1 MVRGSQRGTQPG
13 TAATLL
19 GGQLDDPNQPVAE
32 TTPSRQ
38 KGTRR
43 ISGTTLAVIV
53 AGLLVT
59 ATLTVVSET
68 SYRHNEQRLTTLQS
82 KLTASLIGTAPAQ
95 LEGQLARVVGLS
107 AESPDPAATFEQ
119 AIDRSLS
126 PTGPF
131 ASAVLVLVGGG
142 QQQVLAHV
150 GQKAIR
156 SPQSAKSVAVYNRA
170 ARSSVL
176 VTTRAVGRGVQR
188 LGYFVSARG
197 QPGTFVVGASQ
208 QLPLGKLT
216 NVPTSSPDADLNFAI
231 YFGRHPGAGSLIES
245 NVRPPLT
252 GIVSTST
259 VPFGSNVLTLVVSP
273 RGSLSGPWTEFLP
286 WGILLVGLLLTAFG
300 ALMTEHLVRR
310 RSVAESLAL
319 ANSALYRQQR
329 DVATTLQHA
338 LLPKAFPEIPGVEFA
353 ARYIPSASGAAV
365 GGDWYSVVSVSE
377 GQFAFVVGDVSGHD
391 IGAASIM
398 GAMRYTV
405 RTLAKLG
412 FSPAEILDRTNQE
425 IDISTDG
432 YFATVLVGTVDLV
445 RTEVTL
451 SSAGHPPPVMVDR
464 AGGRGGRFLVVPTGP
479 PLGVASQ
486 RHTSVTTPF
495 RPDDILVAY
504 TDGLVERRGEDID
517 LGLQRLAAIA
527 ARATSSA
534 DGLVDGLVSEL
545 VGTNNADDVAILA
558 MRRWPEGIDAT
569 SDPGPSAASSPG
581 PAPSRRSAPEVP
593 GPAVDSPLGSAR

>member
-1 MVRGSQRGTQPG
+1 MVRGSQREAQPG
-13 TAATLL
+13 AAATRL
-19 GGQLDDPNQPVAE
+19 GGEPDDPNHPVAE
-32 TTPSRQ
+32 TTPSHQPSHQ
-38 KGTRR
+38 KDTRR

-82 KLTASLIGTAPAQ
+82 KLTASLIGTAPVQ

-107 AESPDPAATFEQ
+107 AESSNPAATFEQ
-119 AIDRSLS
+119 AIDPSLA

-131 ASAVLVLVGGG
+131 ASAVLVLVGPGT
-142 QQQVLAHV
+142 QQVLAHV

-170 ARSSVL
+170 ARSSSL

-188 LGYFVSARG
+188 LGYFMSARG

-208 QLPLGKLT
+208 QLPLHELA
-216 NVPTSSPDADLNFAI
+216 NVPASSPDANLNFAI

-259 VPFGSNVLTLVVSP
+259 VPFGSNVLTLVVSS

-286 WGILLVGLLLTAFG
+286 WGILLVGVLLTAVG

-310 RSVAESLAL
+310 RSFAESLAL

-365 GGDWYSVVSVSE
+365 GGDWYSVVSVAE

-391 IGAASIM
+391 IGAASVM

-464 AGGRGGRFLVVPTGP
+464 AGGRGSRFLVVPTAP
-479 PLGVASQ
+479 PLGVASSP
-486 RHTSVTTPF
+486 RYTSITAPF
-495 RPDDILVAY
+495 DPGDILIAY
-504 TDGLVERRGEDID
+504 TDGLVERRGEDIED
-517 LGLQRLAAIA
+517 GLQRLATVA
-527 ARATSSA
+527 ARSTSSA
-534 DGLVDGLVSEL
+534 DGLVDALVSEL
-545 VGTNNADDVAILA
+545 VGTTNADDVAILA
-558 MRRWPEGIDAT
+558 IRRP
-569 SDPGPSAASSPG
+569 PGGVDAASVP
-581 PAPSRRSAPEVP
+581 PAEL
-593 GPAVDSPLGSAR
+593 PLGSAR

>member
-1 MVRGSQRGTQPG
+1 MQPG
-13 TAATLL
+13 AAATLL
-19 GGQLDDPNQPVAE
+19 GGQLDDPSHPAAE
-32 TTPSRQ
+32 TTSSRQ
-38 KGTRR
+38 KGPRR
-43 ISGTTLAVIV
+43 ISGTTVAVIV

-82 KLTASLIGTAPAQ
+82 KLTASLIGTAPVQ

-107 AESPDPAATFEQ
+107 AESPDPVATFEQ
-119 AIDRSLS
+119 AIDPSLA
-126 PTGPF
+126 PTGPYT
-131 ASAVLVLVGGG
+131 SAVLVLVGNG

-156 SPQSAKSVAVYNRA
+156 SPQSTKSVAVYNQA
-170 ARSSVL
+170 ARSSSL
-176 VTTRAVGRGVQR
+176 VTTRAIGHGVQR
-188 LGYFVSARG
+188 LGYFMSARG

-208 QLPLGKLT
+208 QLPLHKLAS
-216 NVPTSSPDADLNFAI
+216 VPASSPDANLNFAI

-245 NVRPPLT
+245 NVHPPLT

-259 VPFGSNVLTLVVSP
+259 VPFGSNVLTLVVSS
-273 RGSLSGPWTEFLP
+273 RGSLSGPWAELLP
-286 WGILLVGLLLTAFG
+286 WGVLVVGVLLTAFG

-310 RSVAESLAL
+310 RSVAESLAQ
-319 ANSALYRQQR
+319 ANRALYQQQR

-338 LLPKAFPEIPGVEFA
+338 LLPRAFPEIPSVEFA
-353 ARYIPSASGAAV
+353 ARYIPSTSGAAV
-365 GGDWYSVVSVSE
+365 GGDWYSVVSVAE

-391 IGAASIM
+391 IGAASVM

-445 RTEVTL
+445 RSEVTL

-464 AGGRGGRFLVVPTGP
+464 AGGRGGRFPVVPTGP
-479 PLGVASQ
+479 PLGVTSQ
-486 RHTSVTTPF
+486 RYTSVTTPF
-495 RPDDILVAY
+495 DPGDILVAY

-517 LGLQRLAAIA
+517 LGLQRLVAIA
-527 ARATSSA
+527 TRSTSSA

-545 VGTNNADDVAILA
+545 VGTANADDVAILA
-558 MRRWPEGIDAT
+558 ISRQSSGGDAAAAG
-569 SDPGPSAASSPG
+569 GPSAASSPG
-581 PAPSRRSAPEVP
+581 PSPSRRPAPEAP
-593 GPAVDSPLGSAR
+593 GPTVDSPLGSTR